1 MFTIERL
8 LNLPSS
14 RRREA
19 STPDSVYDASEER
32 EHCTEEKRLAGPVPE
47 RKRSYDSVCDA
58 DSCNESDKD
67 SMASGEFNTN
77 TAVKFFCS
85 RTCNLLT
92 CNPIRLQVLLTHK
105 KNVLLRGIALIWCWR
120 FFCYIILQILRRL
133 PNLLIAAVEGRV
145 VPISRPR
152 GIAPRSQRI
161 SWTSW
166 RWSSDRHTTLMCWWE
181 KTWQQG

>member
-67 SMASGEFNTN
+67 SMASGEFNN
-77 TAVKFFCS
+77 TAVKFFVVEPATCS
-85 RTCNLLT
+85 HATRSGCRFYLHT
-92 CNPIRLQVLLTHK
+92 RKMYYSEVLH
-105 KNVLLRGIALIWCWR
+105 
-120 FFCYIILQILRRL
+120 
-133 PNLLIAAVEGRV
+133 
-145 VPISRPR
+145 
-152 GIAPRSQRI
+152 
-161 SWTSW
+161 
-166 RWSSDRHTTLMCWWE
+166 
-181 KTWQQG
+181 